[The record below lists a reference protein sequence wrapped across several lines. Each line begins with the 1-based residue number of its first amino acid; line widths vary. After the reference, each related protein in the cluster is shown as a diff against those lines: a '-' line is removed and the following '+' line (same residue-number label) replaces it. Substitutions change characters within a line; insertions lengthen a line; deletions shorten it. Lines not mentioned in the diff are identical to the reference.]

1 MIVITMLQRIRHHLI
16 FLLIVLLPF
25 HALLVT
31 VGTKLLEG
39 SGHPPHSLLALW
51 KEVLMALIFLI
62 AILELFQS
70 DRKIIT
76 GLMRGERW
84 KWMISPEKGLILGL
98 LLLAGILQFTNF
110 QFSIFNS
117 QFVFGFKY
125 LFVPL
130 IFFAVLATLPWEEN
144 FPEKKLFPALL
155 IVGGIISLY
164 GIITFFLPQGFFTAL
179 GYSDAHSLYAPG
191 SSLSAFQQVSGTGIR
206 RIQSTFSGPNQ
217 MGLWLLIPWSIGL
230 VGLLKERNT
239 KIRKYEKTK
248 MNSLFTY
255 LRIYAFTYFFGLLFI
270 SLTGIALLLTFSRS
284 AWIAAFVITIAAI
297 GMSLRGK
304 QRMNIIVALFSAVV
318 LVGVVMMVAAPSLI
332 NRSISNRHHFERV
345 REGITTMIEHP
356 FGLGLGSAGPASNR
370 TSDACMYFDENSD
383 ISWAKDRAD
392 LCLFVGDAQ
401 VQPLPTEKACH
412 CPLLPENWYIQV
424 GIELGVVGF
433 ALFVILVA
441 LLISRLF
448 HYSIIPLFDAPLVML
463 PVALSFLGISIAAL
477 FLHAWEDSAVAYT
490 VWGLVGIGYTR
501 ISNNRIME

>member
-1 MIVITMLQRIRHHLI
+1 MIVITMLQRIRHHLV
-16 FLLIVLLPF
+16 FLLFILLPF

-62 AILELFQS
+62 AILELFQK
-70 DRKIIT
+70 DRKIIM
-76 GLMRGERW
+76 GLMHGERW

-164 GIITFFLPQGFFTAL
+164 GIITFFLPQGFFTLL

-191 SSLSAFQQVSGTGIR
+191 SSLSAFQQISGTGIR

-217 MGLWLLIPWSIGL
+217 MGLWLLIPWSIAL
-230 VGLLKERNT
+230 VEFLKSKVKAQKGKEQEKRQKIFRIFAFCLLPFA
-239 KIRKYEKTK
+239 
-248 MNSLFTY
+248 LF
-255 LRIYAFTYFFGLLFI
+255 
-270 SLTGIALLLTFSRS
+270 LTFSRS
-284 AWIAAFVITIAAI
+284 AWIAAFIITIVAI
-297 GMSLRGK
+297 GMSVKGK
-304 QRMNIIVALFSAVV
+304 QRVNILAALFSVVV
-318 LVGVVMMVAAPSLI
+318 LVGVVTMVVAPALI

-345 REGITTMIEHP
+345 RDGIITMIDHP
-356 FGLGLGSAGPASNR
+356 LGLGLGSAGPASNR
-370 TSDACMYFDENSD
+370 TSDACVYFDEGSD
-383 ISWAKDRAD
+383 ISWAKDRSD
-392 LCLFVGDAQ
+392 LCLFVGNAQ
-401 VQPLPTEKACH
+401 IQPSIDQKACR
-412 CPLLPENWYIQV
+412 CALLPENWYVQV
-424 GIELGVVGF
+424 GIELGIIGF
-433 ALFVILVA
+433 VLFASLIVIVA
-441 LLISRLF
+441 RRLAMSDERLETVNMLTA
-448 HYSIIPLFDAPLVML
+448 HRLPLA
-463 PVALSFLGISIAAL
+463 AFLMFIGVSIAAL

-490 VWGLVGIGYTR
+490 VWGLTGISLGRRNTR
-501 ISNNRIME
+501 IFE